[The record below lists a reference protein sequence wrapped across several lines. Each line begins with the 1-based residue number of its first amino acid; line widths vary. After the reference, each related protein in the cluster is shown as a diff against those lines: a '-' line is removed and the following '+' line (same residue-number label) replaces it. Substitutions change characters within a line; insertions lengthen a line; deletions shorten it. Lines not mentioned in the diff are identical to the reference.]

1 VDGQVATVV
10 AEDAVFDLALLQVQA
25 LSGGEPAAF
34 ASRPA
39 RLNSDV
45 TVVGYPLSG
54 VLGGLNVTRGAVTST
69 KGIGGDGINMQ
80 ISAPVQPGNS
90 GGPVLNGAGQVV
102 GVVVARLSD
111 SYAIETFGSVPQ
123 NVNFAIRG
131 EIAKLFL
138 AQNGVE
144 PTEMEAGPV
153 LLPEE
158 LADRAQ
164 GFTRL
169 ITCN

>member
-1 VDGQVATVV
+1 
-10 AEDAVFDLALLQVQA
+10 
-25 LSGGEPAAF
+25 
-34 ASRPA
+34 
-39 RLNSDV
+39 
-45 TVVGYPLSG
+45 
-54 VLGGLNVTRGAVTST
+54 
-69 KGIGGDGINMQ
+69 MQ
-80 ISAPVQPGNS
+80 ISAPVQPCNS

-169 ITCN
+169 VVCN

>member
-1 VDGQVATVV
+1 M
-10 AEDAVFDLALLQVQA
+10 
-25 LSGGEPAAF
+25 
-34 ASRPA
+34 
-39 RLNSDV
+39 
-45 TVVGYPLSG
+45 VGYPLSSL
-54 VLGGLNVTRGAVTST
+54 LGGLNVTRGAVTST

-111 SYAIETFGSVPQ
+111 SYAMESYGTVPQ

-144 PTEMEAGPV
+144 PTVIATGISLP
-153 LLPEE
+153 PEE
-158 LADRAQ
+158 LAEVAQ

-169 ITCN
+169 VICN

>member
-1 VDGQVATVV
+1 
-10 AEDAVFDLALLQVQA
+10 
-25 LSGGEPAAF
+25 
-34 ASRPA
+34 
-39 RLNSDV
+39 
-45 TVVGYPLSG
+45 
-54 VLGGLNVTRGAVTST
+54 
-69 KGIGGDGINMQ
+69 MQ

-111 SYAIETFGSVPQ
+111 SYAMQNYDTVPQ

-144 PTEMEAGPV
+144 PIIAAQMDAMS
-153 LLPEE
+153 PEDLAE
-158 LADRAQ
+158 LAQ

-169 ITCN
+169 VACN